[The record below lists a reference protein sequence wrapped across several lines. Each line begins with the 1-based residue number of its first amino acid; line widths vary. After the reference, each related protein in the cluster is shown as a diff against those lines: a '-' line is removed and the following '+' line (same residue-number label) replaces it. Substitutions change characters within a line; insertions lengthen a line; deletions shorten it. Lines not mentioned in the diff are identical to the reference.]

1 MDTQAVAE
9 RQVRCGYLD
18 HSFPLGNPFF
28 ACPFII
34 PCLITLLN
42 ELCDFGGTGDSG
54 GNGNSDGN
62 VDSSISGNSVEF
74 SNSCECGA
82 SGESGSSV
90 DSDKSFNLFNRRK
103 SKFKICGR

>member
-1 MDTQAVAE
+1 M
-9 RQVRCGYLD
+9 
-18 HSFPLGNPFF
+18 SFYTLII
-28 ACPFII
+28 ACQGHISIVTAIF
-34 PCLITLLN
+34 
-42 ELCDFGGTGDSG
+42 ESCDFGGTGDSG

-90 DSDKSFNLFNRRK
+90 DSDKSFNLFNRQ
-103 SKFKICGR
+103 KFQNQNLWKVK

>member
-1 MDTQAVAE
+1 MILSCD
-9 RQVRCGYLD
+9 D
-18 HSFPLGNPFF
+18 GNYF
-28 ACPFII
+28 
-34 PCLITLLN
+34 
-42 ELCDFGGTGDSG
+42 ESCDFGGTGDSG

-90 DSDKSFNLFNRRK
+90 DSDKSFNLFNRQK
-103 SKFKICGR
+103 SKFKICGRWNEKFNSFLDAVVP

>member
-1 MDTQAVAE
+1 MILWSFLIL
-9 RQVRCGYLD
+9 GHFYLFC
-18 HSFPLGNPFF
+18 SPV
-28 ACPFII
+28 
-34 PCLITLLN
+34 
-42 ELCDFGGTGDSG
+42 CDFGGNGDSG

-90 DSDKSFNLFNRRK
+90 DSDKSFNLFNRQK
-103 SKFKICGR
+103 YKFKICGRWNESSIPF

>member
-1 MDTQAVAE
+1 MQKLSGQQCCHADEVFLTLDG
-9 RQVRCGYLD
+9 GYFE
-18 HSFPLGNPFF
+18 S
-28 ACPFII
+28 
-34 PCLITLLN
+34 
-42 ELCDFGGTGDSG
+42 CDFGGNGDSG

-90 DSDKSFNLFNRRK
+90 DSDKSFNLFNRQK
-103 SKFKICGR
+103 SEFKICGR

>member
-1 MDTQAVAE
+1 MTVIILNLVILAVMVIL
-9 RQVRCGYLD
+9 VR
-18 HSFPLGNPFF
+18 
-28 ACPFII
+28 
-34 PCLITLLN
+34 
-42 ELCDFGGTGDSG
+42 

-90 DSDKSFNLFNRRK
+90 DSDKSFNFFNRQK

>member
-1 MDTQAVAE
+1 MILSCDDGDYFQ
-9 RQVRCGYLD
+9 
-18 HSFPLGNPFF
+18 S
-28 ACPFII
+28 
-34 PCLITLLN
+34 
-42 ELCDFGGTGDSG
+42 CDFD

-90 DSDKSFNLFNRRK
+90 DSDKSFNLFNRQK
-103 SKFKICGR
+103 YKFKICGRWNEKFNSFLDDVVP